1 MFQNFQH
8 LTQMIKTYE
17 DAQKFDKELLK
28 VLNKI
33 NNKTP
38 ENSEVETPLGQDQDR
53 ESDARPEDSIE
64 TLQRLGELELQ
75 GT

>member
-1 MFQNFQH
+1 
-8 LTQMIKTYE
+8 MIKTYE

-38 ENSEVETPLGQDQDR
+38 ENSEVETPLSRDQDR
-53 ESDARPEDSIE
+53 ESEAKPDDSIE